1 MTASSKSQRLQSLSH
16 IGLSFVTIALVLV
29 LLGAWYASSKPV
41 AAIDSIKLENYQ
53 KSLHSYATEGLMLA
67 KQYQHQRTLSN
78 YMEVSSRQLYLGA
91 SEVDEKL
98 QTETPQVNVEEEVE
112 DTSKRATALADVLA
126 ELSQEPDQDELAS
139 LMSKLHSLQQELD
152 Q

>member
-1 MTASSKSQRLQSLSH
+1 MAASSKSERLQSLSH
-16 IGLSFVTIALVLV
+16 IGLSLVTIALVLV

-91 SEVDEKL
+91 SDVEEKL
-98 QTETPQVNVEEEVE
+98 QTETPQVNVEEKVE

-139 LMSKLHSLQQELD
+139 LMSKLRSLQQELG

>member
-1 MTASSKSQRLQSLSH
+1 MAASSKSERLQSLSH
-16 IGLSFVTIALVLV
+16 SGLSLVAVALVLV
-29 LLGAWYASSKPV
+29 LLLAWYASSKPV

-53 KSLHSYATEGLMLA
+53 KSLHSYAAEGLMLA

-91 SEVDEKL
+91 SDVDEKL
-98 QTETPQVNVEEEVE
+98 QTETPQANVEEKVE
-112 DTSKRATALADVLA
+112 DTSKRATALADVLS

-139 LMSKLHSLQQELD
+139 LMSKLRSLQQELD